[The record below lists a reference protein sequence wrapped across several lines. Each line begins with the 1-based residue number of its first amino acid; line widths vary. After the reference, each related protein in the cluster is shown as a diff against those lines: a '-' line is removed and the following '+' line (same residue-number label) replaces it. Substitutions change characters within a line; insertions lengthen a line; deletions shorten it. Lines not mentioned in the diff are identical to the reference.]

1 MSGARPVSILNP
13 PKRWRNQKKRKASTA
28 AVNCFTF
35 TCDDIRK
42 DTDSVAHFARISAD
56 GRRRFREQIAIAPP
70 SPERYAYGT
79 QLEDTA
85 NEIYPYEIYPLEF
98 QHVDILERQ
107 VAKEDAVKPRSRR
120 YLSSVSESLLQLRY

>member
-1 MSGARPVSILNP
+1 MSGARAVSISNP
-13 PKRWRNQKKRKASTA
+13 PKRWRNQKKRKASTVTA
-28 AVNCFTF
+28 AANCFTF

-85 NEIYPYEIYPLEF
+85 NEIYPLEF

-107 VAKEDAVKPRSRR
+107 VEKEDAVKPRSRR
-120 YLSSVSESLLQLRY
+120 YLSSVSESLLKSRY

>member
-79 QLEDTA
+79 QLDDTA
-85 NEIYPYEIYPLEF
+85 NEIYPLEF

>member
-1 MSGARPVSILNP
+1 M
-13 PKRWRNQKKRKASTA
+13 
-28 AVNCFTF
+28 
-35 TCDDIRK
+35 
-42 DTDSVAHFARISAD
+42 AHFARISAD

-85 NEIYPYEIYPLEF
+85 NEIYPLEF

-120 YLSSVSESLLQLRY
+120 YLSSVSESLLKLRY